1 MIKVNIEK
9 TKKYYNSLEQE
20 YLCSCNYCKN
30 YHLKVKGKYP
40 KVSDYLDSLGID
52 IAKPFEIASLEPD
65 ENNIL
70 EYCVCQYIVFGCC
83 SDTYIYKIDDVEFR
97 IAQSYPDTGI
107 KEEHFVIEF
116 YPMKLEM
123 ILSL

>member
-1 MIKVNIEK
+1 MKLNIEK
-9 TKKYYNSLEQE
+9 TKKYYDSLEQE
-20 YLCSCNYCKN
+20 YLCNCNYSKN
-30 YHLKVKGKYP
+30 YYLQVKEKNP
-40 KVSDYLDSLGID
+40 KVSSYLGSFGID
-52 IAKPFEIASLEPD
+52 IEKPFEISSLEPD

-83 SDTYIYKIDDVEFR
+83 CDTYSYKIGDVEFR
-97 IAQSYPDTGI
+97 IAQLYPETGI

-116 YPMKLEM
+116 SPIKLEM

>member
-9 TKKYYNSLEQE
+9 TKKYYDSLEQE
-20 YLCSCNYCKN
+20 SLCNCNYCKN
-30 YHLKVKGKYP
+30 YYLQVREKYP
-40 KVSDYLDSLGID
+40 KVSSYLDSLGVD
-52 IAKPFEIASLEPD
+52 IWKPFEISSLEPD

-83 SDTYIYKIDDVEFR
+83 SDTYIYKIDDVDFR
-97 IAQSYPDTGI
+97 IAQSYSDTGI

-116 YPMKLEM
+116 YPIKLEM
-123 ILSL
+123 LLSL

>member
-1 MIKVNIEK
+1 MKLNIEK
-9 TKKYYNSLEQE
+9 TQEYYDSLEQE
-20 YLCSCNYCKN
+20 YLCNCNYCKT
-30 YHLKVKGKYP
+30 YYLRVKEKYP
-40 KVSDYLDSLGID
+40 KVSSYLDSLGID
-52 IAKPFEIASLEPD
+52 IEKPFEISSLEPD

-83 SDTYIYKIDDVEFR
+83 CDTYSYKIGDVEFR
-97 IAQSYPDTGI
+97 IAQLYPDTGI

-116 YPMKLEM
+116 YPIKLEM